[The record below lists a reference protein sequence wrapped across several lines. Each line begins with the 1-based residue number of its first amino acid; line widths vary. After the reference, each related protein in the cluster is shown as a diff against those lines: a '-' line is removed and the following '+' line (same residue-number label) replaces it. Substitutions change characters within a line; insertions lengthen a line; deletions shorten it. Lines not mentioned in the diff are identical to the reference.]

1 MANVKAVEDAAK
13 RLYGQKDE
21 TALEVLVG
29 LREKAIERDP
39 LLKDNPDF
47 EPKYDGTVMGPLDDI
62 KSLGKKILRRW
73 NKGLYDSVCGN
84 NAEDSKER
92 KAILDSLNL
101 GEAAVVAAVASA
113 LLSLGVA
120 AAIAAAVAP
129 FLVKKFIWPAKDEL
143 CKAWGEEVRAQ
154 GFN

>member
-1 MANVKAVEDAAK
+1 MPDVKAVQQAAK
-13 RLYGQKDE
+13 RLYGQKDA

-39 LLKDNPDF
+39 SLKDNPDF
-47 EPKYDGTVMGPLDDI
+47 EPKYDETIMGGLDDI
-62 KSLGKKILRRW
+62 KDLGKKILKRW
-73 NKGLYDSVCGN
+73 NKELHDFVCVN
-84 NAEDSKER
+84 NSEDSKDR

-113 LLSLGVA
+113 LLSLGLA

-129 FLVKKFIWPAKDEL
+129 FIVKKFIWPAKDEL

-154 GFN
+154 QTS